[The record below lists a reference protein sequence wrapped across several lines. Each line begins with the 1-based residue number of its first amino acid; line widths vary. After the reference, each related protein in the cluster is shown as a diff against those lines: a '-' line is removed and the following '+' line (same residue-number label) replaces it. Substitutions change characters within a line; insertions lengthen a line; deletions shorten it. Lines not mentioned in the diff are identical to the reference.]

1 MKRTRI
7 VSTIG
12 PVSGEILILEKMM
25 EAGLDLARLNFSH
38 GAREEHLKR
47 ITAVREA
54 ATRTGKNI
62 AILMDTKGPEV
73 RLCRLER
80 PVQLNAGQ
88 NVILI
93 PEGCRPGGNCLPV
106 SYANLSRD
114 VKPGNKVFL
123 ADGQIELKV
132 ISSGIDNVECEVIH
146 GGEVSGQK
154 GVNLPEVKLDLPFL
168 SDEDRAD
175 ILFGI
180 EHGVD
185 FIALSFVRT
194 EQDILTVRRM
204 LEKHNSHAQIIA
216 KIESREGL
224 ANLSG
229 IIRSSDGIMIARGDL
244 GIYLPIEE
252 VPLVQKEIVKICSEA
267 GKPVIIATQMLET
280 MINNPR
286 PTRAE
291 VSDVANAILDGAD
304 AVMLSGETAIG
315 RYPVES
321 VEMMKRIAE
330 KVEDSL
336 PYDEIWAQKNKEIT
350 HSVTDAI
357 SHATVTTA
365 RDLGAAAI
373 ITSTQT
379 GYTALMISK
388 YRPKAPIIA
397 VTPYNE
403 VLRRMALYWGVQ
415 PLLIEPFQNT
425 DQMINSSVKSSLDS
439 GMVKSGALVVI
450 TAGIPPDRRGTTNFL
465 KVQIV

>member
-1 MKRTRI
+1 
-7 VSTIG
+7 
-12 PVSGEILILEKMM
+12 VSGEILILEKMM

-93 PEGCRPGGNCLPV
+93 PEGCRPGKNCLPV

-154 GVNLPEVKLDLPFL
+154 GVNLPEVRLDLPFL

-229 IIRSSDGIMIARGDL
+229 IIRSSDGIMVARGDL
-244 GIYLPIEE
+244 GIYLPVEE

-330 KVEDSL
+330 RVEDFL

>member
-12 PVSGEILILEKMM
+12 PVSGENLILEKMM
-25 EAGLDLARLNFSH
+25 EAGLDIARFNFSH
-38 GAREEHLKR
+38 GTREEHLKR

-54 ATRTGKNI
+54 AVRAGKNI
-62 AILMDTKGPEV
+62 AVLMDTKGPKV
-73 RLCRLER
+73 RLGRMAR

-88 NVILI
+88 CVVLV
-93 PEGCRPGGNCLPV
+93 PEGRQPGKNYLPV
-106 SYANLSRD
+106 SYTNLSRD
-114 VKPGNKVFL
+114 VKPGNKIFL

-132 ISSGIDNVECEVIH
+132 ISTGIDIVECEVIH
-146 GGEVSGQK
+146 GGEISGQK
-154 GVNLPEVKLDLPFL
+154 GVYLPAVNPDLPFM

-180 EHGVD
+180 KHGVD
-185 FIALSFVRT
+185 FVALSFVRT
-194 EQDILTVRRM
+194 EKDILTVREI
-204 LEKHNSHAQIIA
+204 LEKENSHAQIIA
-216 KIESREGL
+216 KIESREGFT
-224 ANLSG
+224 NISG
-229 IIRSSDGIMIARGDL
+229 IIRSSDGIMVARGDL
-244 GIYLPIEE
+244 GIYLLVEE
-252 VPLVQKEIVKICSEA
+252 VPLIQKEIVKMCSEA

-280 MINNPR
+280 MINNSR

-304 AVMLSGETAIG
+304 AVMLSGETAVG

-330 KVEDSL
+330 RVENSL
-336 PYDEIWAQKNKEIT
+336 PYDEILTQKSKGIT
-350 HSVTDAI
+350 HTVTDAV

-365 RDLGAAAI
+365 RALGAAAI

-397 VTPYNE
+397 VTPHNE
-403 VLRRMALYWGVQ
+403 VLRRMALFWGVQ

-425 DQMINSSVKSSLDS
+425 DQMINSSVRSSLDS
-439 GMVKSGALVVI
+439 GMVKSGDLVVI
-450 TAGIPPDRRGTTNFL
+450 TAGIPPGRRGTTNFL
-465 KVQIV
+465 KVHII

>member
-12 PVSGEILILEKMM
+12 PASGEISILEKMM
-25 EAGLDLARLNFSH
+25 NAGLDVARLNFSH
-38 GAREEHLKR
+38 GTREEHLEK

-54 ATRTGKNI
+54 AVKTGKNI
-62 AILMDTKGPEV
+62 AVLMDTRGPEV
-73 RLCRLER
+73 RLGRLER

-88 NVILI
+88 CVVLV
-93 PEGCRPGGNCLPV
+93 PEGCQPGKNCLPV
-106 SYANLSRD
+106 SYADLSRD
-114 VKPGNKVFL
+114 VKPGNKIIL

-132 ISSGIDNVECEVIH
+132 ISTGMDVVECEIIH
-146 GGEVSGQK
+146 GGEISGQK
-154 GVNLPEVKLDLPFL
+154 GVNLPEVNLGLPFM

-180 EHGVD
+180 RHGVD
-185 FIALSFVRT
+185 FIALSFVRA
-194 EQDILTVRRM
+194 EQDILTVRKI
-204 LEKHNSHAQIIA
+204 LEEENSHAQVIA

-229 IIRSSDGIMIARGDL
+229 IIRSSDGIMVARGDL
-244 GIYLPIEE
+244 GIYLPVEE
-252 VPLVQKEIVKICSEA
+252 VPLVQKEIVKMCSEA
-267 GKPVIIATQMLET
+267 GKPVIVATQMLET
-280 MINNPR
+280 MINNPS

-315 RYPVES
+315 RHPVES
-321 VEMMKRIAE
+321 VEIMKRIAE
-330 KVEDSL
+330 RVENSL
-336 PYDEIWAQKNKEIT
+336 PHDEILAQKNRGINHT
-350 HSVTDAI
+350 VTDAI

-365 RDLGAAAI
+365 RDLEAAAI

-388 YRPKAPIIA
+388 YRPRAPIIA

-403 VLRRMALYWGVQ
+403 VLRRMALFWGVQ
-415 PLLIEPFQNT
+415 PLLIESFQNT
-425 DQMINSSVKSSLDS
+425 DQMIDSSIRSSLNS
-439 GMVKSGALVVI
+439 GMVKSGDLVVV

-465 KVQIV
+465 KVHIV

>member
-12 PVSGEILILEKMM
+12 PASGEISILEKMTD
-25 EAGLDLARLNFSH
+25 AGLDIARLNFSH
-38 GAREEHLKR
+38 GTREEHLER
-47 ITAVREA
+47 ITTIREA
-54 ATRTGKNI
+54 AVRTGKNI
-62 AILMDTKGPEV
+62 AVLMDTRGPEV
-73 RLCRLER
+73 RLGRLER
-80 PVQLNAGQ
+80 PVQLNDGQ
-88 NVILI
+88 CVVLV
-93 PEGCRPGGNCLPV
+93 PEGCQPDKNCLPV

-114 VKPGNKVFL
+114 VKPGNKIFL
-123 ADGQIELKV
+123 ADGQIELRV
-132 ISSGIDNVECEVIH
+132 ISTGIDFVECEVVH

-168 SDEDRAD
+168 SDKDRAD

-180 EHGVD
+180 KHGVD
-185 FIALSFVRT
+185 FIALSFVRA
-194 EQDILTVRRM
+194 EQDILAVRKI
-204 LEKHNSHAQIIA
+204 LEEENSPAQVIA

-224 ANLSG
+224 ANLPG
-229 IIRSSDGIMIARGDL
+229 IIRSSDGIMVARGDL
-244 GIYLPIEE
+244 GIYLPVEE
-252 VPLVQKEIVKICSEA
+252 VPLVQKEIVKMCSDA
-267 GKPVIIATQMLET
+267 GKPVIVATQMLET
-280 MINNPR
+280 MINNSS

-304 AVMLSGETAIG
+304 AVMLSGETAVG

-330 KVEDSL
+330 RVEISL
-336 PYDEIWAQKNKEIT
+336 PHDEILAQKSKGIT
-350 HSVTDAI
+350 YTVTDAI

-388 YRPKAPIIA
+388 YRPGAPIIA

-403 VLRRMALYWGVQ
+403 VLRRMALFWGVQ
-415 PLLIEPFQNT
+415 PLLIESFQNT
-425 DQMINSSVKSSLDS
+425 DQMIESSIRNSLNS
-439 GMVKSGALVVI
+439 GMVKPGDLVVI

-465 KVQIV
+465 KVHIV

>member
-12 PVSGEILILEKMM
+12 PASGEISILEKMM
-25 EAGLDLARLNFSH
+25 NAGLDVARLNFSH
-38 GAREEHLKR
+38 GTREEHLEK

-54 ATRTGKNI
+54 AVKTGKNI
-62 AILMDTKGPEV
+62 AVLMDTRGPEV
-73 RLCRLER
+73 RLGRLER

-88 NVILI
+88 CVVLV
-93 PEGCRPGGNCLPV
+93 PEGCQPGKNCLPV
-106 SYANLSRD
+106 SYADLSRD
-114 VKPGNKVFL
+114 VKPGNKIIL

-132 ISSGIDNVECEVIH
+132 ISTGMDVVECEIIH
-146 GGEVSGQK
+146 GGEISGQK
-154 GVNLPEVKLDLPFL
+154 GVNLPEVNLGLPFM

-180 EHGVD
+180 RHGVD
-185 FIALSFVRT
+185 FIALSFVRA
-194 EQDILTVRRM
+194 EQDILTVRKI
-204 LEKHNSHAQIIA
+204 LEEENSHAQVIA

-229 IIRSSDGIMIARGDL
+229 IIRSSDGIMVARGDL
-244 GIYLPIEE
+244 GIYLPVEE
-252 VPLVQKEIVKICSEA
+252 VPLVQKEIVKMCSEA
-267 GKPVIIATQMLET
+267 GKPVIVATQMLET
-280 MINNPR
+280 MINNPS

-315 RYPVES
+315 RHPVES
-321 VEMMKRIAE
+321 VEIMKRIAE
-330 KVEDSL
+330 RVENSL
-336 PYDEIWAQKNKEIT
+336 PHDEILAQKSRGINHT
-350 HSVTDAI
+350 VTDAI
-357 SHATVTTA
+357 SHATVATA
-365 RDLGAAAI
+365 RDLEAAAI

-388 YRPKAPIIA
+388 YRPRAPIIA

-403 VLRRMALYWGVQ
+403 VLRRMALFWGVQ
-415 PLLIEPFQNT
+415 PLLIESFQNT
-425 DQMINSSVKSSLDS
+425 DQMIDSSIRSSLNS
-439 GMVKSGALVVI
+439 GMVKSGDLVVV

-465 KVQIV
+465 KVHIV

>member
-1 MKRTRI
+1 
-7 VSTIG
+7 
-12 PVSGEILILEKMM
+12 MM
-25 EAGLDLARLNFSH
+25 EAGLDIARFNFSH
-38 GAREEHLKR
+38 GTREEHLKR

-54 ATRTGKNI
+54 AVRTGKNI

-73 RLCRLER
+73 RLGRLER
-80 PVQLNAGQ
+80 SVQLNAGQ
-88 NVILI
+88 HVVLA
-93 PEGCRPGGNCLPV
+93 PEGCQSGKNYLPV
-106 SYANLSRD
+106 SYVNLARD
-114 VKPGNKVFL
+114 VKPGNKILL

-132 ISSGIDNVECEVIH
+132 ISTRIDIVECEVIH

-154 GVNLPEVKLDLPFL
+154 GVNLPEVSLDLPFM

-175 ILFGI
+175 IIFGI
-180 EHGVD
+180 KHGVD
-185 FIALSFVRT
+185 FIALSFVHA
-194 EQDILTVRRM
+194 EQDILTARKIM
-204 LEKHNSHAQIIA
+204 EKENSHAQVIA

-229 IIRSSDGIMIARGDL
+229 IIRFSDGIMVARGDL

-252 VPLVQKEIVKICSEA
+252 VPLVQKEIVKMCSEA
-267 GKPVIIATQMLET
+267 GKPVIVATQMLET
-280 MINNPR
+280 MINNPY

-315 RYPVES
+315 CYPVES
-321 VEMMKRIAE
+321 VEIMNRIAE
-330 KVEDSL
+330 RVENSL
-336 PYDEIWAQKNKEIT
+336 PYDEIWAQKNKEII
-350 HSVTDAI
+350 HSITDAI

-379 GYTALMISK
+379 GHTALMISK
-388 YRPKAPIIA
+388 YRPNAPIIA
-397 VTPYNE
+397 VTPNKE
-403 VLRRMALYWGVQ
+403 VLRKMALFWGVQ

-425 DQMINSSVKSSLDS
+425 DQMINSSIKSSLDS
-439 GMVKSGALVVI
+439 GMVKSGDLVVI

-465 KVQIV
+465 KVHIV

>member
-7 VSTIG
+7 VSTLG

-25 EAGLDLARLNFSH
+25 EAGLDIARLNFSH
-38 GAREEHLKR
+38 GTHEEHLKR

-54 ATRTGKNI
+54 AVRTGKNI
-62 AILMDTKGPEV
+62 AVLMDTKGPKV
-73 RLCRLER
+73 RLGRLER
-80 PVQLNAGQ
+80 PLQLNAGQ
-88 NVILI
+88 YIVLA
-93 PEGCRPGGNCLPV
+93 PEGCQPGKNCLPV
-106 SYANLSRD
+106 SYVNLSRD
-114 VKPGNKVFL
+114 VKPGNKIML

-132 ISSGIDNVECEVIH
+132 ISTGIDIVECEVIH
-146 GGEVSGQK
+146 GGEISGQK
-154 GVNLPEVKLDLPFL
+154 GVNLPEVKLDLPFV

-180 EHGVD
+180 GHGVD
-185 FIALSFVRT
+185 FIALSFVRA
-194 EQDILTVRRM
+194 EQDIVTVRKM
-204 LEKHNSHAQIIA
+204 LKKENSQAQIIA

-229 IIRSSDGIMIARGDL
+229 IIRSSDGIMVARGDL
-244 GIYLPIEE
+244 GIYLPVEE
-252 VPLVQKEIVKICSEA
+252 IPLVQKEIVKMCSEA
-267 GKPVIIATQMLET
+267 GKPVIVATQMLET
-280 MINNPR
+280 MIGNPR

-315 RYPVES
+315 CYPVES

-330 KVEDSL
+330 RVENSL
-336 PYDEIWAQKNKEIT
+336 PHDEILAQKSKGIT
-350 HSVTDAI
+350 HTVTDAI

-397 VTPYNE
+397 VTPYKE
-403 VLRRMALYWGVQ
+403 VLRKMALLWGVQ

-425 DQMINSSVKSSLDS
+425 DQMINSSIKSSLDS
-439 GMVKSGALVVI
+439 GMVRSGDLVVI

-465 KVQIV
+465 KVHIV